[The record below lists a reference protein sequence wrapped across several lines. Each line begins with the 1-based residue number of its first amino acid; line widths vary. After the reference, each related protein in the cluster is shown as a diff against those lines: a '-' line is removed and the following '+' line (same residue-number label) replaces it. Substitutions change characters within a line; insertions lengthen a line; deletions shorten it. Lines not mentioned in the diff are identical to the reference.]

1 MNISPEIFLEPNLRP
16 RHITGKGTRVRRD
29 ERGDER
35 MKLDTP
41 EGNFPPTRRAIAAS
55 LFFAGYAP
63 AALSSCATPVTTPS
77 DALIEEDV
85 HVSAAGGY
93 NLPAFV
99 ARPTSRGRKGAVIVV
114 NEIFGIHNYI
124 KDVCRR
130 LARDGYV
137 AIAPDYFDRAGD
149 PAPLTD
155 FNQIRPIVA
164 TAVHEQVIGDT
175 RGTVAWLRA
184 QRFVNGDAIGITGFC
199 WGGTV
204 VWMAA
209 AQVPEVKAGVAWY
222 GRVVRPAPGS
232 WGAEEER
239 PWPYDIAAT
248 IHAPVLG
255 LYAENDRG
263 IPLAGVEQMRAALS
277 AADNPTNSQIIVY
290 PGVTHGFHADYRESY
305 NAEAAADGWTR
316 CLAWFREHGVA

>member
-1 MNISPEIFLEPNLRP
+1 
-16 RHITGKGTRVRRD
+16 
-29 ERGDER
+29 

-63 AALSSCATPVTTPS
+63 AALSSCASPVTTPA
-77 DALIEEDV
+77 DALIVEDV
-85 HVSAAGGY
+85 HFTGAGGY
-93 NLPAFV
+93 RLPGYL
-99 ARPTSRGRKGAVIVV
+99 ARPNGQGRRGVVIVV
-114 NEIFGIHNYI
+114 NEIFGIHDYI

-130 LARDGYV
+130 FASEGYV
-137 AIAPDYFDRAGD
+137 ALAPDYFDRAGD

-155 FNQIRPIVA
+155 YDAIREIVA
-164 TAVHEQVIGDT
+164 TATHEQVMADTQGAIG
-175 RGTVAWLRA
+175 WLRT
-184 QRFVNGDAIGITGFC
+184 QSFVAPQKIGITGFC

-209 AQVPEVKAGVAWY
+209 ALSPDIKAGVAWY
-222 GRVVRPAPGS
+222 GRLVRPAAGG

-239 PWPYDIAAT
+239 PWPYDVGAL

-263 IPLAGVEQMRAALS
+263 IPLESVENMRAALM
-277 AADNPTNSQIIVY
+277 AADNPTGSQIIVY
-290 PGVTHGFHADYRESY
+290 PGVGHGFHADYRESY
-305 NAEAAADGWTR
+305 NAEAAADGWAR
-316 CLAWFREHGVA
+316 ALAWFREHGVA